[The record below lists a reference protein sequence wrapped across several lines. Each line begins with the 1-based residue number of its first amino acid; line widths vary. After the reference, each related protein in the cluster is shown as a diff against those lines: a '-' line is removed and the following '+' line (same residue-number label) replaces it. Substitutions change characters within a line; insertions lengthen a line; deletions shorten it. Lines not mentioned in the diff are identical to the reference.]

1 MDPIMIGIA
10 AVVILVIVA
19 GVFLMKK
26 GKNETTVDTQTQ
38 VKRPKTL
45 AEQQRELELQRQ
57 SHMPSPATPDLSQT
71 TLQTVQTPNIAESAQ
86 HELQAAEQL
95 IQTQDYDGA
104 ITTLRRALKNHPSH
118 SELNFTLLNSY
129 ALAKDY
135 QHFNTFYLE
144 VLALNDADL
153 TTQANNL
160 KMLVDEEQRISAR
173 STVMTDTAEAV
184 ESDGLD
190 FDLPG
195 FKQDSDKPAI
205 NSTLQ
210 VAMPSVTEAAQ
221 PANPVDGISNNADN
235 ELDFDFA
242 LDVPETKIAPVT
254 PVPPATKPTTETTAA
269 QPQSNELTFADFDFD
284 LPSNEPAT
292 AETVPAPALESPT
305 EIFAPID
312 EPVTTASAS
321 NVNNNN
327 NAISDSDFDFDFS
340 LPETQSTPT
349 ATATAPMLTSP
360 TAAPS
365 ADNNIADD
373 FDFDFALDVPETK
386 IAPVTPVPPATKP
399 TTETTA
405 AQPQSNEL
413 TFADF
418 DFDLPS
424 NEPATAETVPAPAL
438 ESPTEIFAPIDEPVT
453 TASASNVNNNNNAI
467 SDSDFDFDFSLPET
481 QSTPT
486 ATATAPMLTSP
497 TAAPS
502 ADNNIA
508 DDFDFDF
515 ELNAEPA
522 VTVTPTNDATTETDL
537 SFGAS
542 DIKASSNLTSDAAT
556 SVPFASDEATDI
568 ASFALDDELLRQA
581 EAASL
586 AKPATP
592 SVAEPVV
599 DLAEVSAP
607 EVKAPKPSDSLLI
620 SDDMFDLSF
629 DDSTTQAATPA
640 NTQTTTTPIASPE
653 TTSIADNAI
662 STTAPVVEDLSAIL
676 DVIKDIDTDTLNVDL
691 AEQYVNLGEYDS
703 AKRLL
708 DEIKDSNN
716 TALVERATALRQRIA

>member
-26 GKNETTVDTQTQ
+26 GKSQTTVDTQTQ

-57 SHMPSPATPDLSQT
+57 SQQPSPYAA
-71 TLQTVQTPNIAESAQ
+71 PNLPQST
-86 HELQAAEQL
+86 LQAA
-95 IQTQDYDGA
+95 QT
-104 ITTLRRALKNHPSH
+104 
-118 SELNFTLLNSY
+118 LNLN
-129 ALAKDY
+129 A
-135 QHFNTFYLE
+135 
-144 VLALNDADL
+144 
-153 TTQANNL
+153 QANNL
-160 KMLVDEEQRISAR
+160 KTLVDEEQSINAR
-173 STVMTDTAEAV
+173 STAMTHTAEAV
-184 ESDGLD
+184 EPDGLD

-205 NSTLQ
+205 NSTLHVVRPTVTQ
-210 VAMPSVTEAAQ
+210 VAR
-221 PANPVDGISNNADN
+221 PANPVDGISSKADN

-242 LDVPETKIAPVT
+242 LDVPETKIAPLPT
-254 PVPPATKPTTETTAA
+254 ATEPTTETTAA
-269 QPQSNELTFADFDFD
+269 QSQSNEFTFNDFDFD
-284 LPSNEPAT
+284 PPSKEPAT
-292 AETVPAPALESPT
+292 AATVAAPALESPT

-327 NAISDSDFDFDFS
+327 NAISDSGFDFDFS
-340 LPETQSTPT
+340 LPETQSTPA
-349 ATATAPMLTSP
+349 ATATAPMLT
-360 TAAPS
+360 T
-365 ADNNIADD
+365 
-373 FDFDFALDVPETK
+373 
-386 IAPVTPVPPATKP
+386 
-399 TTETTA
+399 
-405 AQPQSNEL
+405 
-413 TFADF
+413 
-418 DFDLPS
+418 
-424 NEPATAETVPAPAL
+424 
-438 ESPTEIFAPIDEPVT
+438 
-453 TASASNVNNNNNAI
+453 
-467 SDSDFDFDFSLPET
+467 
-481 QSTPT
+481 
-486 ATATAPMLTSP
+486 P

-515 ELNAEPA
+515 ELNAKPA
-522 VTVTPTNDATTETDL
+522 VTVTPTNDATTEADL
-537 SFGAS
+537 SFDAS
-542 DIKASSNLTSDAAT
+542 DIKASSNLTSDAVT
-556 SVPFASDEATDI
+556 SVPVASDEATDI

-599 DLAEVSAP
+599 DLAEVN
-607 EVKAPKPSDSLLI
+607 APKPSDSLLI

-653 TTSIADNAI
+653 TTSIADKA
-662 STTAPVVEDLSAIL
+662 SLTTAPVVEDLSEIL

>member
-144 VLALNDADL
+144 VLAVNDADL

-160 KMLVDEEQRISAR
+160 KTLVDEEQSITAR
-173 STVMTDTAEAV
+173 SAAMTHTAEAV
-184 ESDGLD
+184 GSDGLD

-210 VAMPSVTEAAQ
+210 VAMPSVTQVAQ
-221 PANPVDGISNNADN
+221 SATLANGVSSNADN
-235 ELDFDFA
+235 KLDFDFA
-242 LDVPETKIAPVT
+242 LDAPETKIAPVA
-254 PVPPATKPTTETTAA
+254 PVPPATEPTTETTAA
-269 QPQSNELTFADFDFD
+269 QSQSNELTFDDFDFD
-284 LPSNEPAT
+284 LPSKEPAT

-312 EPVTTASAS
+312 EPVATTLAS
-321 NVNNNN
+321 NVNHE
-327 NAISDSDFDFDFS
+327 AISDSDFDFDFS
-340 LPETQSTPT
+340 LPDTPSTT
-349 ATATAPMLTSP
+349 ATTAVEPMTTTS
-360 TAAPS
+360 AAPS
-365 ADNNIADD
+365 ADNIADE
-373 FDFDFALDVPETK
+373 F
-386 IAPVTPVPPATKP
+386 
-399 TTETTA
+399 
-405 AQPQSNEL
+405 
-413 TFADF
+413 DF
-418 DFDLPS
+418 DFDL
-424 NEPATAETVPAPAL
+424 
-438 ESPTEIFAPIDEPVT
+438 
-453 TASASNVNNNNNAI
+453 
-467 SDSDFDFDFSLPET
+467 
-481 QSTPT
+481 
-486 ATATAPMLTSP
+486 
-497 TAAPS
+497 
-502 ADNNIA
+502 
-508 DDFDFDF
+508 
-515 ELNAEPA
+515 NAEPA
-522 VTVTPTNDATTETDL
+522 VTPTNDATTEADL
-537 SFGAS
+537 SFDAS
-542 DIKASSNLTSDAAT
+542 DTKASNNLVSDAAT
-556 SVPFASDEATDI
+556 SVPVASDEATDI
-568 ASFALDDELLRQA
+568 ASFDLDDELLRQA
-581 EAASL
+581 EAATL
-586 AKPATP
+586 ATPATP

-607 EVKAPKPSDSLLI
+607 SQSDSLLI
-620 SDDMFDLSF
+620 SDDMFDFALDDDTTKAQDPTLNVLVTEPIPSDDLIDLSF
-629 DDSTTQAATPA
+629 DDADTQAT
-640 NTQTTTTPIASPE
+640 NQTTTTPTASLE
-653 TTSIADNAI
+653 TTSVADNA
-662 STTAPVVEDLSAIL
+662 SLTTAPVIEDLSAIL

>member
-10 AVVILVIVA
+10 AVMILVIVA

-26 GKNETTVDTQTQ
+26 GKSQTTVDTQTE

-57 SHMPSPATPDLSQT
+57 SQMPSPAAPNLPQT
-71 TLQTVQTPNIAESAQ
+71 TLQTAQTLNTAESAQ

-118 SELNFTLLNSY
+118 SGLNFTLLNSY

-135 QHFNTFYLE
+135 QHFNSFYSE

-160 KMLVDEEQRISAR
+160 KMLVDEEQSINAR
-173 STVMTDTAEAV
+173 STVMTHTPEAV
-184 ESDGLD
+184 ESDVLD

-195 FKQDSDKPAI
+195 FNKQESDKPAI
-205 NSTLQ
+205 NSTSQ
-210 VAMPSVTEAAQ
+210 VAMPSVTEMAQ
-221 PANPVDGISNNADN
+221 PATLANGASNNADN

-254 PVPPATKPTTETTAA
+254 PVPPETKPTTETTAA
-269 QPQSNELTFADFDFD
+269 QPQSDELTFDDFDFD

-292 AETVPAPALESPT
+292 AKTVAAPALESPT
-305 EIFAPID
+305 EIVTPVK
-312 EPVTTASAS
+312 EESVTTTLAS
-321 NVNNNN
+321 NVNNE
-327 NAISDSDFDFDFS
+327 AISDSDFDFDFS

-349 ATATAPMLTSP
+349 ATAVEPMIMTQ

-365 ADNNIADD
+365 ADNIADD
-373 FDFDFALDVPETK
+373 FDFDFD
-386 IAPVTPVPPATKP
+386 
-399 TTETTA
+399 
-405 AQPQSNEL
+405 
-413 TFADF
+413 
-418 DFDLPS
+418 
-424 NEPATAETVPAPAL
+424 
-438 ESPTEIFAPIDEPVT
+438 
-453 TASASNVNNNNNAI
+453 
-467 SDSDFDFDFSLPET
+467 
-481 QSTPT
+481 
-486 ATATAPMLTSP
+486 
-497 TAAPS
+497 
-502 ADNNIA
+502 
-508 DDFDFDF
+508 
-515 ELNAEPA
+515 LNAEPA
-522 VTVTPTNDATTETDL
+522 VTPTNDATTETAL

-542 DIKASSNLTSDAAT
+542 DTKASSNLTSDAAT
-556 SVPFASDEATDI
+556 SVPIASDEATDI
-568 ASFALDDELLRQA
+568 ASFDLDDELLRQA
-581 EAASL
+581 EAATL
-586 AKPATP
+586 ATPATP

-607 EVKAPKPSDSLLI
+607 IEVKALSQSDSLLI
-620 SDDMFDLSF
+620 SDDMFDFVLDDDTTKAQDATSNVLVTEPTPSDDLIDLSF
-629 DDSTTQAATPA
+629 DDEATQAT
-640 NTQTTTTPIASPE
+640 NQTTTTPTASLE
-653 TTSIADNAI
+653 TTSIANEGSI
-662 STTAPVVEDLSAIL
+662 ITAPVVEDLSAIL

>member
-10 AVVILVIVA
+10 AVVILVVIA

-26 GKNETTVDTQTQ
+26 GKNQTTVDTQTQ

-57 SHMPSPATPDLSQT
+57 SQQPSPYAA
-71 TLQTVQTPNIAESAQ
+71 PNLPQST
-86 HELQAAEQL
+86 LQAA
-95 IQTQDYDGA
+95 QT
-104 ITTLRRALKNHPSH
+104 
-118 SELNFTLLNSY
+118 LNLN
-129 ALAKDY
+129 A
-135 QHFNTFYLE
+135 
-144 VLALNDADL
+144 
-153 TTQANNL
+153 QANNL
-160 KMLVDEEQRISAR
+160 KTLVDEEQSINAR
-173 STVMTDTAEAV
+173 STAMTHTAEAV
-184 ESDGLD
+184 EPDGLD

-205 NSTLQ
+205 NSTLHVVRPTVTQ
-210 VAMPSVTEAAQ
+210 VAQ
-221 PANPVDGISNNADN
+221 PANPVDGISSKADN

-242 LDVPETKIAPVT
+242 LDVPETKIAPLPT
-254 PVPPATKPTTETTAA
+254 ATEPTTETTAA
-269 QPQSNELTFADFDFD
+269 QSQSNEFTFDDFDFD
-284 LPSNEPAT
+284 PPSKEPAT
-292 AETVPAPALESPT
+292 AATVAAPALESPT

-327 NAISDSDFDFDFS
+327 NAISDSGFDFDFS
-340 LPETQSTPT
+340 LPETQSTPA
-349 ATATAPMLTSP
+349 ATATAPMLT
-360 TAAPS
+360 T
-365 ADNNIADD
+365 
-373 FDFDFALDVPETK
+373 
-386 IAPVTPVPPATKP
+386 
-399 TTETTA
+399 
-405 AQPQSNEL
+405 
-413 TFADF
+413 
-418 DFDLPS
+418 
-424 NEPATAETVPAPAL
+424 
-438 ESPTEIFAPIDEPVT
+438 
-453 TASASNVNNNNNAI
+453 
-467 SDSDFDFDFSLPET
+467 
-481 QSTPT
+481 
-486 ATATAPMLTSP
+486 P

-522 VTVTPTNDATTETDL
+522 VTVTPTNDATTEAAL
-537 SFGAS
+537 SFDTS
-542 DIKASSNLTSDAAT
+542 DTKASSNLTSDAVT
-556 SVPFASDEATDI
+556 SVPVASDEATDI

-599 DLAEVSAP
+599 DLAEVN
-607 EVKAPKPSDSLLI
+607 APKPSDSLLI

-653 TTSIADNAI
+653 TTSIADKA
-662 STTAPVVEDLSAIL
+662 SLTTAPVVEDLSEIL

>member
-26 GKNETTVDTQTQ
+26 GKNQTTVDTQTQ

-57 SHMPSPATPDLSQT
+57 SQMPSPAVPDLTQT
-71 TLQTVQTPNIAESAQ
+71 TLQTVQTLNTAESAQ

-118 SELNFTLLNSY
+118 SGLNFTLLNSY

-135 QHFNTFYLE
+135 QHFNTFYSE

-160 KMLVDEEQRISAR
+160 KMLVDEEQSINAR
-173 STVMTDTAEAV
+173 STVMTHTPEAV
-184 ESDGLD
+184 ESDVLD

-195 FKQDSDKPAI
+195 FNKQESDKPAI
-205 NSTLQ
+205 NSTSQ
-210 VAMPSVTEAAQ
+210 VAMPSVTEMAQ
-221 PANPVDGISNNADN
+221 PATLANGASNNADN

-254 PVPPATKPTTETTAA
+254 PVPPETDPTTETTAA
-269 QPQSNELTFADFDFD
+269 QSQSNELTFDDFDFD
-284 LPSNEPAT
+284 LPSKQPAT
-292 AETVPAPALESPT
+292 AETVAAPALESPT
-305 EIFAPID
+305 EIVAPVTE
-312 EPVTTASAS
+312 EPVTTTSAS

-327 NAISDSDFDFDFS
+327 NAISDSDFDFDFDFS
-340 LPETQSTPT
+340 LPDNPSTNA
-349 ATATAPMLTSP
+349 ATAAAPMLT
-360 TAAPS
+360 T
-365 ADNNIADD
+365 
-373 FDFDFALDVPETK
+373 
-386 IAPVTPVPPATKP
+386 
-399 TTETTA
+399 
-405 AQPQSNEL
+405 
-413 TFADF
+413 
-418 DFDLPS
+418 
-424 NEPATAETVPAPAL
+424 
-438 ESPTEIFAPIDEPVT
+438 
-453 TASASNVNNNNNAI
+453 
-467 SDSDFDFDFSLPET
+467 
-481 QSTPT
+481 
-486 ATATAPMLTSP
+486 P

-522 VTVTPTNDATTETDL
+522 VTVTPTNDATTEAAL
-537 SFGAS
+537 SFDTS
-542 DIKASSNLTSDAAT
+542 DIKSSSNLTSDAVT
-556 SVPFASDEATDI
+556 SVPVASDEATDI

-607 EVKAPKPSDSLLI
+607 IEVKAPSQSDSLLI

-653 TTSIADNAI
+653 TTSIADKA
-662 STTAPVVEDLSAIL
+662 SLTTAPVVEDLSEIL

-716 TALVERATALRQRIA
+716 TALVERAAALRQRIA

>member
-26 GKNETTVDTQTQ
+26 GKNQTTVDTQPQ

-57 SHMPSPATPDLSQT
+57 SQTPSPAAPNLPQT
-71 TLQTVQTPNIAESAQ
+71 TLQTAQTLNTAESAQ

-118 SELNFTLLNSY
+118 SGLNFTLLNSY

-160 KMLVDEEQRISAR
+160 KMLVDEEQSITAR
-173 STVMTDTAEAV
+173 SAAMTHTAEAV
-184 ESDGLD
+184 DSDGLD

-195 FKQDSDKPAI
+195 FNNQDNNQDSDKPAI
-205 NSTLQ
+205 NSTSQ

-221 PANPVDGISNNADN
+221 PATLANGANSNADN

-254 PVPPATKPTTETTAA
+254 PVPPETELTTETTAA
-269 QPQSNELTFADFDFD
+269 QSQSNELTFDDFDFD
-284 LPSNEPAT
+284 LPSKEPAT
-292 AETVPAPALESPT
+292 TETVAAPVLESPT

-312 EPVTTASAS
+312 EPVTTTLAS
-321 NVNNNN
+321 NVNNE
-327 NAISDSDFDFDFS
+327 AISDSDFDFDFS
-340 LPETQSTPT
+340 LPKTQQLTTAATAVEPMITTPT
-349 ATATAPMLTSP
+349 AAV
-360 TAAPS
+360 S

-373 FDFDFALDVPETK
+373 FDFDFD
-386 IAPVTPVPPATKP
+386 
-399 TTETTA
+399 
-405 AQPQSNEL
+405 
-413 TFADF
+413 
-418 DFDLPS
+418 
-424 NEPATAETVPAPAL
+424 
-438 ESPTEIFAPIDEPVT
+438 
-453 TASASNVNNNNNAI
+453 
-467 SDSDFDFDFSLPET
+467 
-481 QSTPT
+481 
-486 ATATAPMLTSP
+486 
-497 TAAPS
+497 
-502 ADNNIA
+502 
-508 DDFDFDF
+508 
-515 ELNAEPA
+515 LNAEPA
-522 VTVTPTNDATTETDL
+522 VTPTNDANTEADL
-537 SFGAS
+537 SFDTS
-542 DIKASSNLTSDAAT
+542 DTKASSNLTFDAAT
-556 SVPFASDEATDI
+556 SVPVASDKATDI
-568 ASFALDDELLRQA
+568 ASFDLDDELLLQA
-581 EAASL
+581 EAATL
-586 AKPATP
+586 ATATTP

-607 EVKAPKPSDSLLI
+607 IEVKAPSQSDSLLI
-620 SDDMFDLSF
+620 SDDMFDFALDDDTTKGQDATSNVLVTEPTPSDDLIDLSF
-629 DDSTTQAATPA
+629 DDAATQAT
-640 NTQTTTTPIASPE
+640 NQTTTTPTASIE
-653 TTSIADNAI
+653 TPSIADEA
-662 STTAPVVEDLSAIL
+662 SLTTAPVVEDLSAIL

-716 TALVERATALRQRIA
+716 PALVERAAELRQRIA

>member
-26 GKNETTVDTQTQ
+26 GKSQTTVDTQTQ

-57 SHMPSPATPDLSQT
+57 SQMPSPATHDLPQT
-71 TLQTVQTPNIAESAQ
+71 TLQTIQTLNTAESAQ

-95 IQTQDYDGA
+95 IQTQDYEGA

-118 SELNFTLLNSY
+118 SGLNFTLLNSY

-160 KMLVDEEQRISAR
+160 KMLVDEEQSITAR
-173 STVMTDTAEAV
+173 SAAITNTAEAV

-210 VAMPSVTEAAQ
+210 VAMPSVTEVTQ
-221 PANPVDGISNNADN
+221 PATPVDGVSSNADN

-242 LDVPETKIAPVT
+242 LDAPETKIAPVT
-254 PVPPATKPTTETTAA
+254 PVPPATEPTTETTAA
-269 QPQSNELTFADFDFD
+269 QSQSNELTFDDFDFD
-284 LPSNEPAT
+284 LPSKEPAT
-292 AETVPAPALESPT
+292 AETVAAPVLESPT

-312 EPVTTASAS
+312 EPVTTTLAS
-321 NVNNNN
+321 NVNNE
-327 NAISDSDFDFDFS
+327 AISDSDFDFDFS
-340 LPETQSTPT
+340 LPETQATPT
-349 ATATAPMLTSP
+349 DTTVAPMMTTP

-373 FDFDFALDVPETK
+373 FDFDFD
-386 IAPVTPVPPATKP
+386 
-399 TTETTA
+399 
-405 AQPQSNEL
+405 
-413 TFADF
+413 
-418 DFDLPS
+418 
-424 NEPATAETVPAPAL
+424 
-438 ESPTEIFAPIDEPVT
+438 
-453 TASASNVNNNNNAI
+453 
-467 SDSDFDFDFSLPET
+467 
-481 QSTPT
+481 
-486 ATATAPMLTSP
+486 
-497 TAAPS
+497 
-502 ADNNIA
+502 
-508 DDFDFDF
+508 
-515 ELNAEPA
+515 LNAEPA
-522 VTVTPTNDATTETDL
+522 VTPTNDATTETAL

-542 DIKASSNLTSDAAT
+542 DTKASSNLTSDAAT

-568 ASFALDDELLRQA
+568 ASFALDDELILQA
-581 EAASL
+581 EAATL
-586 AKPATP
+586 ATVATP
-592 SVAEPVV
+592 SVTEPVV

-607 EVKAPKPSDSLLI
+607 IEVKAPSQSDSLLI
-620 SDDMFDLSF
+620 SDDMFDFALDDDTTKAQDATSNVLVTEPTPSDDLIDLSF
-629 DDSTTQAATPA
+629 DDTATQAT
-640 NTQTTTTPIASPE
+640 NQTTTTRTASLE
-653 TTSIADNAI
+653 TTSIADNV
-662 STTAPVVEDLSAIL
+662 SLTTAPVVEDLSAIL

>member
-26 GKNETTVDTQTQ
+26 GKNQTTVDTQTE

-57 SHMPSPATPDLSQT
+57 SQIPSPAAPDLPQT
-71 TLQTVQTPNIAESAQ
+71 TLQTVQTLNTAESAQ

-95 IQTQDYDGA
+95 IQTQDYEGA

-118 SELNFTLLNSY
+118 SGLNFTLLNSY

-135 QHFNTFYLE
+135 QHFNTFYSE

-160 KMLVDEEQRISAR
+160 KMLVDEEQSITAR
-173 STVMTDTAEAV
+173 SAAMTHTAEVV

-205 NSTLQ
+205 NSTLH
-210 VAMPSVTEAAQ
+210 VVRPSVTQAAR
-221 PANPVDGISNNADN
+221 PATLANGVSSNADN

-242 LDVPETKIAPVT
+242 LDAPETKIAPVA
-254 PVPPATKPTTETTAA
+254 PATNTTETTAA
-269 QPQSNELTFADFDFD
+269 QSQSNEFTFDDFDCD
-284 LPSNEPAT
+284 LPSKQPAT
-292 AETVPAPALESPT
+292 AETVPAPVLESTT

-312 EPVTTASAS
+312 EPVTTTLAS

-327 NAISDSDFDFDFS
+327 NAISDSGFDFDFS
-340 LPETQSTPT
+340 LPETQSTPA
-349 ATATAPMLTSP
+349 ATATAPMLT
-360 TAAPS
+360 T
-365 ADNNIADD
+365 
-373 FDFDFALDVPETK
+373 
-386 IAPVTPVPPATKP
+386 
-399 TTETTA
+399 
-405 AQPQSNEL
+405 
-413 TFADF
+413 
-418 DFDLPS
+418 
-424 NEPATAETVPAPAL
+424 
-438 ESPTEIFAPIDEPVT
+438 
-453 TASASNVNNNNNAI
+453 
-467 SDSDFDFDFSLPET
+467 
-481 QSTPT
+481 
-486 ATATAPMLTSP
+486 P

-522 VTVTPTNDATTETDL
+522 VTVTPTNDATTEAAL
-537 SFGAS
+537 SFDTS
-542 DIKASSNLTSDAAT
+542 DIKSSSNLTSDAVT
-556 SVPFASDEATDI
+556 SVPVASDEATDI

-599 DLAEVSAP
+599 DLAEVN
-607 EVKAPKPSDSLLI
+607 APKPSDSLLI

-653 TTSIADNAI
+653 TTSIADKA
-662 STTAPVVEDLSAIL
+662 SLTTAPVVEDLSEIL

-716 TALVERATALRQRIA
+716 TALVERAAALRQRIA

>member
-26 GKNETTVDTQTQ
+26 GKSQTTVDTQTQ

-57 SHMPSPATPDLSQT
+57 SQQPSPYAA
-71 TLQTVQTPNIAESAQ
+71 PNLPQST
-86 HELQAAEQL
+86 LQAA
-95 IQTQDYDGA
+95 QT
-104 ITTLRRALKNHPSH
+104 
-118 SELNFTLLNSY
+118 LNLN
-129 ALAKDY
+129 A
-135 QHFNTFYLE
+135 
-144 VLALNDADL
+144 
-153 TTQANNL
+153 QANNL
-160 KMLVDEEQRISAR
+160 KTLVDEEQSINAR
-173 STVMTDTAEAV
+173 STAMTHTAEAV
-184 ESDGLD
+184 EPDGLD

-205 NSTLQ
+205 NSTLHVVRPTVTQ
-210 VAMPSVTEAAQ
+210 VAQ
-221 PANPVDGISNNADN
+221 PANPVDGISSKADN

-242 LDVPETKIAPVT
+242 LDVPETKIAPLPT
-254 PVPPATKPTTETTAA
+254 APEPTTETTAA
-269 QPQSNELTFADFDFD
+269 QSQSNEFTFDDFDFD
-284 LPSNEPAT
+284 LPSKQPAT
-292 AETVPAPALESPT
+292 AETVPAPVLESTT

-327 NAISDSDFDFDFS
+327 NAISDSGFDFDFS
-340 LPETQSTPT
+340 LPETQSTPA
-349 ATATAPMLTSP
+349 ATATAPMLT
-360 TAAPS
+360 T
-365 ADNNIADD
+365 
-373 FDFDFALDVPETK
+373 
-386 IAPVTPVPPATKP
+386 
-399 TTETTA
+399 
-405 AQPQSNEL
+405 
-413 TFADF
+413 
-418 DFDLPS
+418 
-424 NEPATAETVPAPAL
+424 
-438 ESPTEIFAPIDEPVT
+438 
-453 TASASNVNNNNNAI
+453 
-467 SDSDFDFDFSLPET
+467 
-481 QSTPT
+481 
-486 ATATAPMLTSP
+486 P

-522 VTVTPTNDATTETDL
+522 VTVTPTNDATTEADL
-537 SFGAS
+537 SFDAS
-542 DIKASSNLTSDAAT
+542 DIKASSNLTSDAVT
-556 SVPFASDEATDI
+556 SVPVASDEATDI

-599 DLAEVSAP
+599 DLAEVNAP
-607 EVKAPKPSDSLLI
+607 REVKAPSQSDSLLI

-640 NTQTTTTPIASPE
+640 NTQTTTTPTASPE
-653 TTSIADNAI
+653 TTSIADKA
-662 STTAPVVEDLSAIL
+662 SLKTAPVVEDLSAIL

>member
-10 AVVILVIVA
+10 AVVILVVIA

-26 GKNETTVDTQTQ
+26 GKSQTTVDTQTQ

-57 SHMPSPATPDLSQT
+57 SQQPSPYAA
-71 TLQTVQTPNIAESAQ
+71 PNLPQST
-86 HELQAAEQL
+86 LQAA
-95 IQTQDYDGA
+95 QT
-104 ITTLRRALKNHPSH
+104 
-118 SELNFTLLNSY
+118 LNLN
-129 ALAKDY
+129 A
-135 QHFNTFYLE
+135 
-144 VLALNDADL
+144 
-153 TTQANNL
+153 QANNL
-160 KMLVDEEQRISAR
+160 KTLVDEEQSINAR
-173 STVMTDTAEAV
+173 STAMTHTAEAV
-184 ESDGLD
+184 EPDGLD

-205 NSTLQ
+205 NSTLHVVRPTVTQ
-210 VAMPSVTEAAQ
+210 VAQ
-221 PANPVDGISNNADN
+221 PANPVDGISSKADT

-242 LDVPETKIAPVT
+242 LDVPETKIAPLPT
-254 PVPPATKPTTETTAA
+254 ATEPTTETTAA
-269 QPQSNELTFADFDFD
+269 QSQSNELTFDDFDFD
-284 LPSNEPAT
+284 LSSKEPAT
-292 AETVPAPALESPT
+292 AETVAAPALESPT
-305 EIFAPID
+305 KIFAPID

-327 NAISDSDFDFDFS
+327 NAISDSGFDFDFS
-340 LPETQSTPT
+340 LPETQSTPA
-349 ATATAPMLTSP
+349 ATATAPMLT
-360 TAAPS
+360 T
-365 ADNNIADD
+365 
-373 FDFDFALDVPETK
+373 
-386 IAPVTPVPPATKP
+386 
-399 TTETTA
+399 
-405 AQPQSNEL
+405 
-413 TFADF
+413 
-418 DFDLPS
+418 
-424 NEPATAETVPAPAL
+424 
-438 ESPTEIFAPIDEPVT
+438 
-453 TASASNVNNNNNAI
+453 
-467 SDSDFDFDFSLPET
+467 
-481 QSTPT
+481 
-486 ATATAPMLTSP
+486 P

-522 VTVTPTNDATTETDL
+522 VTVTPTNDATTEAAL
-537 SFGAS
+537 SFDTS
-542 DIKASSNLTSDAAT
+542 DIKSSSNLTSDAVT
-556 SVPFASDEATDI
+556 SVPVASDEATDI

-599 DLAEVSAP
+599 DLAEVN
-607 EVKAPKPSDSLLI
+607 APKPSDSLLI

-653 TTSIADNAI
+653 TTSIADKA
-662 STTAPVVEDLSAIL
+662 SLTTAPVVEDLSEIL

>member
-210 VAMPSVTEAAQ
+210 VAMPSVTQVAQ
-221 PANPVDGISNNADN
+221 SATLANGVSSNADN
-235 ELDFDFA
+235 KLDFDFA
-242 LDVPETKIAPVT
+242 LDAPETKIAPVA
-254 PVPPATKPTTETTAA
+254 PVPPATEPTTETTAA
-269 QPQSNELTFADFDFD
+269 QSQSNELTFDDFDFD
-284 LPSNEPAT
+284 LPSKEPAT

-312 EPVTTASAS
+312 EPVATTLAS
-321 NVNNNN
+321 NVNHE
-327 NAISDSDFDFDFS
+327 AISDSDFDFDFS
-340 LPETQSTPT
+340 LPDTPSTT
-349 ATATAPMLTSP
+349 ATTAVEPMTTTS
-360 TAAPS
+360 AAPS
-365 ADNNIADD
+365 ADNIADE
-373 FDFDFALDVPETK
+373 F
-386 IAPVTPVPPATKP
+386 
-399 TTETTA
+399 
-405 AQPQSNEL
+405 
-413 TFADF
+413 DF
-418 DFDLPS
+418 DFDL
-424 NEPATAETVPAPAL
+424 
-438 ESPTEIFAPIDEPVT
+438 
-453 TASASNVNNNNNAI
+453 
-467 SDSDFDFDFSLPET
+467 
-481 QSTPT
+481 
-486 ATATAPMLTSP
+486 
-497 TAAPS
+497 
-502 ADNNIA
+502 
-508 DDFDFDF
+508 
-515 ELNAEPA
+515 NAEPA
-522 VTVTPTNDATTETDL
+522 VTPTNDATTEADL
-537 SFGAS
+537 IFDAS
-542 DIKASSNLTSDAAT
+542 DIKASSNLPSDAAT
-556 SVPFASDEATDI
+556 SVPVASDEATDI
-568 ASFALDDELLRQA
+568 ASFDLDDELLRQA
-581 EAASL
+581 EAATL
-586 AKPATP
+586 ATPATP

-607 EVKAPKPSDSLLI
+607 SQSDSLLI
-620 SDDMFDLSF
+620 SDDMFDFALDDDTTKAQDPTLNVLVTEPIPSDDLIDLSF
-629 DDSTTQAATPA
+629 DDADTQAT
-640 NTQTTTTPIASPE
+640 NQTTTTPTASLE
-653 TTSIADNAI
+653 TTSVADNA
-662 STTAPVVEDLSAIL
+662 SLTTAPVIEDLSAIL

>member
-71 TLQTVQTPNIAESAQ
+71 TLQTAQTLNLNAQ
-86 HELQAAEQL
+86 AH
-95 IQTQDYDGA
+95 
-104 ITTLRRALKNHPSH
+104 
-118 SELNFTLLNSY
+118 
-129 ALAKDY
+129 
-135 QHFNTFYLE
+135 
-144 VLALNDADL
+144 
-153 TTQANNL
+153 NL
-160 KMLVDEEQRISAR
+160 KTLVDEDQSINAR
-173 STVMTDTAEAV
+173 SAAMTHTAEAV

-235 ELDFDFA
+235 EL
-242 LDVPETKIAPVT
+242 
-254 PVPPATKPTTETTAA
+254 
-269 QPQSNELTFADFDFD
+269 
-284 LPSNEPAT
+284 
-292 AETVPAPALESPT
+292 
-305 EIFAPID
+305 
-312 EPVTTASAS
+312 
-321 NVNNNN
+321 
-327 NAISDSDFDFDFS
+327 
-340 LPETQSTPT
+340 
-349 ATATAPMLTSP
+349 
-360 TAAPS
+360 
-365 ADNNIADD
+365 
-373 FDFDFALDVPETK
+373 DFDFALDVPETK

>member
-26 GKNETTVDTQTQ
+26 GKNQTTVDTQTQ

-210 VAMPSVTEAAQ
+210 VAMPSVTQVAQ
-221 PANPVDGISNNADN
+221 SATLANGVSSNADN
-235 ELDFDFA
+235 KLDFDFA
-242 LDVPETKIAPVT
+242 LDAPETKIAPVA
-254 PVPPATKPTTETTAA
+254 PVPPATEPTTETTAA
-269 QPQSNELTFADFDFD
+269 QSQSNELTFDDFDFD
-284 LPSNEPAT
+284 LPSKEPAT

-312 EPVTTASAS
+312 EPVATTLAS
-321 NVNNNN
+321 NVNHE
-327 NAISDSDFDFDFS
+327 AISDSDFDFDFS

-349 ATATAPMLTSP
+349 ATAVEPMITTP

-365 ADNNIADD
+365 ADNIADE
-373 FDFDFALDVPETK
+373 F
-386 IAPVTPVPPATKP
+386 
-399 TTETTA
+399 
-405 AQPQSNEL
+405 
-413 TFADF
+413 DF
-418 DFDLPS
+418 DFDL
-424 NEPATAETVPAPAL
+424 
-438 ESPTEIFAPIDEPVT
+438 
-453 TASASNVNNNNNAI
+453 
-467 SDSDFDFDFSLPET
+467 
-481 QSTPT
+481 
-486 ATATAPMLTSP
+486 
-497 TAAPS
+497 
-502 ADNNIA
+502 
-508 DDFDFDF
+508 
-515 ELNAEPA
+515 NAEPA
-522 VTVTPTNDATTETDL
+522 VTPTNDATTEADL
-537 SFGAS
+537 SFDAS
-542 DIKASSNLTSDAAT
+542 DTKASSNLTSDAAT
-556 SVPFASDEATDI
+556 SVPVASDEATDS
-568 ASFALDDELLRQA
+568 ASFDLDDELLRQA
-581 EAASL
+581 EAATL
-586 AKPATP
+586 ATAATP

-607 EVKAPKPSDSLLI
+607 IEVSAPSQSDSLLI
-620 SDDMFDLSF
+620 SDDMFDFVLDDDTTKAQDATSNVLVTEPTPSDDLIDLSF
-629 DDSTTQAATPA
+629 DDTANQTAPTPTA
-640 NTQTTTTPIASPE
+640 SLETP
-653 TTSIADNAI
+653 SIADEG
-662 STTAPVVEDLSAIL
+662 SLTTAPVIEDLSAIL

-716 TALVERATALRQRIA
+716 TALVERAAALRQRIA

>member
-10 AVVILVIVA
+10 AVVILVVIA

-26 GKNETTVDTQTQ
+26 GKNQTTVDTQTQ

-57 SHMPSPATPDLSQT
+57 SQQPSPYAA
-71 TLQTVQTPNIAESAQ
+71 PNLPQST
-86 HELQAAEQL
+86 LQAA
-95 IQTQDYDGA
+95 QT
-104 ITTLRRALKNHPSH
+104 
-118 SELNFTLLNSY
+118 LNLN
-129 ALAKDY
+129 A
-135 QHFNTFYLE
+135 
-144 VLALNDADL
+144 
-153 TTQANNL
+153 QANNL
-160 KMLVDEEQRISAR
+160 KTLVDEEQSINAR
-173 STVMTDTAEAV
+173 STAMTHTAEAV
-184 ESDGLD
+184 EPDGLD

-205 NSTLQ
+205 NSTLHVVRPTVTQ
-210 VAMPSVTEAAQ
+210 VAQ
-221 PANPVDGISNNADN
+221 PANPVDGISSKADN

-242 LDVPETKIAPVT
+242 LDVPETKIAPL
-254 PVPPATKPTTETTAA
+254 PTETTAA
-269 QPQSNELTFADFDFD
+269 PSQSNEFTFDDFDFD
-284 LPSNEPAT
+284 PPSKEPAT
-292 AETVPAPALESPT
+292 AATVAAPALESPT

-327 NAISDSDFDFDFS
+327 NAISDSGFDFDFS
-340 LPETQSTPT
+340 LPETQSTPA
-349 ATATAPMLTSP
+349 ATATAPMLT
-360 TAAPS
+360 T
-365 ADNNIADD
+365 
-373 FDFDFALDVPETK
+373 
-386 IAPVTPVPPATKP
+386 
-399 TTETTA
+399 
-405 AQPQSNEL
+405 
-413 TFADF
+413 
-418 DFDLPS
+418 
-424 NEPATAETVPAPAL
+424 
-438 ESPTEIFAPIDEPVT
+438 
-453 TASASNVNNNNNAI
+453 
-467 SDSDFDFDFSLPET
+467 
-481 QSTPT
+481 
-486 ATATAPMLTSP
+486 P

-522 VTVTPTNDATTETDL
+522 VTVTPTNDATTEAAL
-537 SFGAS
+537 SFDTS
-542 DIKASSNLTSDAAT
+542 DIKSSSNLTSDAVT
-556 SVPFASDEATDI
+556 SVPVASDEATDI

-599 DLAEVSAP
+599 DLAEVN
-607 EVKAPKPSDSLLI
+607 APKPSDSLLI

-653 TTSIADNAI
+653 TTSIADKA
-662 STTAPVVEDLSAIL
+662 SLKTAPVVEDLSAIL

-716 TALVERATALRQRIA
+716 TILVERATALRQRIA

>member
-1 MDPIMIGIA
+1 MIGIA

-210 VAMPSVTEAAQ
+210 VAMPSVTQVAQ
-221 PANPVDGISNNADN
+221 SATLANGVSSNADN
-235 ELDFDFA
+235 KLDFDFA
-242 LDVPETKIAPVT
+242 LDAPETKIAPVA
-254 PVPPATKPTTETTAA
+254 PVPPATEPTTETTAA
-269 QPQSNELTFADFDFD
+269 QSQSNELTFDDFDFD
-284 LPSNEPAT
+284 LPSKEPAT

-312 EPVTTASAS
+312 EPVATTLAS
-321 NVNNNN
+321 NVNHE
-327 NAISDSDFDFDFS
+327 AISDSDFDFDFS
-340 LPETQSTPT
+340 LPDTPSTT
-349 ATATAPMLTSP
+349 ATTAVEPMTTTS
-360 TAAPS
+360 AAPS
-365 ADNNIADD
+365 ADNIADEFD
-373 FDFDFALDVPETK
+373 FDFD
-386 IAPVTPVPPATKP
+386 
-399 TTETTA
+399 
-405 AQPQSNEL
+405 
-413 TFADF
+413 
-418 DFDLPS
+418 
-424 NEPATAETVPAPAL
+424 
-438 ESPTEIFAPIDEPVT
+438 
-453 TASASNVNNNNNAI
+453 
-467 SDSDFDFDFSLPET
+467 
-481 QSTPT
+481 
-486 ATATAPMLTSP
+486 
-497 TAAPS
+497 
-502 ADNNIA
+502 
-508 DDFDFDF
+508 
-515 ELNAEPA
+515 LNAEPA
-522 VTVTPTNDATTETDL
+522 VTPTDR
-537 SFGAS
+537 
-542 DIKASSNLTSDAAT
+542 K
-556 SVPFASDEATDI
+556 SV
-568 ASFALDDELLRQA
+568 
-581 EAASL
+581 
-586 AKPATP
+586 
-592 SVAEPVV
+592 V
-599 DLAEVSAP
+599 
-607 EVKAPKPSDSLLI
+607 
-620 SDDMFDLSF
+620 
-629 DDSTTQAATPA
+629 
-640 NTQTTTTPIASPE
+640 
-653 TTSIADNAI
+653 
-662 STTAPVVEDLSAIL
+662 
-676 DVIKDIDTDTLNVDL
+676 
-691 AEQYVNLGEYDS
+691 
-703 AKRLL
+703 
-708 DEIKDSNN
+708 
-716 TALVERATALRQRIA
+716 

>member
-1 MDPIMIGIA
+1 MIGIA
-10 AVVILVIVA
+10 AVVILVVIA

-26 GKNETTVDTQTQ
+26 GKSQTTVDTQTQ

-57 SHMPSPATPDLSQT
+57 SQQPSPYAA
-71 TLQTVQTPNIAESAQ
+71 PNLPQST
-86 HELQAAEQL
+86 LQAA
-95 IQTQDYDGA
+95 QT
-104 ITTLRRALKNHPSH
+104 
-118 SELNFTLLNSY
+118 LNLN
-129 ALAKDY
+129 A
-135 QHFNTFYLE
+135 
-144 VLALNDADL
+144 
-153 TTQANNL
+153 QANNL
-160 KMLVDEEQRISAR
+160 KTLVDEEQSINAR
-173 STVMTDTAEAV
+173 STAMTHTAEAV
-184 ESDGLD
+184 EPDGLD

-205 NSTLQ
+205 NSTLHVVRPTVTQ
-210 VAMPSVTEAAQ
+210 VAQ
-221 PANPVDGISNNADN
+221 PANPVDGISSKADN

-242 LDVPETKIAPVT
+242 LDVPETKIAPLPT
-254 PVPPATKPTTETTAA
+254 ATEPTTETTAA
-269 QPQSNELTFADFDFD
+269 QSQSNEFTFDDFDFD
-284 LPSNEPAT
+284 PPSKEPAT
-292 AETVPAPALESPT
+292 AATVAAPALESPT

-327 NAISDSDFDFDFS
+327 NAISDSGFDFDFS
-340 LPETQSTPT
+340 LPETQSTPA
-349 ATATAPMLTSP
+349 ATATAPMLT
-360 TAAPS
+360 T
-365 ADNNIADD
+365 
-373 FDFDFALDVPETK
+373 
-386 IAPVTPVPPATKP
+386 
-399 TTETTA
+399 
-405 AQPQSNEL
+405 
-413 TFADF
+413 
-418 DFDLPS
+418 
-424 NEPATAETVPAPAL
+424 
-438 ESPTEIFAPIDEPVT
+438 
-453 TASASNVNNNNNAI
+453 
-467 SDSDFDFDFSLPET
+467 
-481 QSTPT
+481 
-486 ATATAPMLTSP
+486 P

-522 VTVTPTNDATTETDL
+522 VTVTPTNDATTEADL
-537 SFGAS
+537 SFDTS
-542 DIKASSNLTSDAAT
+542 DIKSSSNLTSDAVT
-556 SVPFASDEATDI
+556 SVPVASDEATDI

-599 DLAEVSAP
+599 DLAEVN
-607 EVKAPKPSDSLLI
+607 APKPSDSLLI

-640 NTQTTTTPIASPE
+640 NTQTTTTPTASPE
-653 TTSIADNAI
+653 TTSIADKA
-662 STTAPVVEDLSAIL
+662 SLTTAPVVEDLSEIL

-716 TALVERATALRQRIA
+716 TALVERAAALRQRIA

>member
-26 GKNETTVDTQTQ
+26 GKSQTTVDTQTQ

-57 SHMPSPATPDLSQT
+57 SQMPSPAAPDLPQT
-71 TLQTVQTPNIAESAQ
+71 TLQTAQTLNLNAQ
-86 HELQAAEQL
+86 AH
-95 IQTQDYDGA
+95 
-104 ITTLRRALKNHPSH
+104 
-118 SELNFTLLNSY
+118 
-129 ALAKDY
+129 
-135 QHFNTFYLE
+135 
-144 VLALNDADL
+144 
-153 TTQANNL
+153 NL
-160 KMLVDEEQRISAR
+160 KTLVDEDQSINAR
-173 STVMTDTAEAV
+173 STAMTHTAEAV
-184 ESDGLD
+184 EPDGLD

-205 NSTLQ
+205 NSTLHVVRPTVTQ
-210 VAMPSVTEAAQ
+210 VAQ
-221 PANPVDGISNNADN
+221 PANPVDGISSKADN

-242 LDVPETKIAPVT
+242 LDVPETKIAPLPT
-254 PVPPATKPTTETTAA
+254 ATEPTTETTAA
-269 QPQSNELTFADFDFD
+269 QSQSNEFTFDDFDFD
-284 LPSNEPAT
+284 PPSKEPAT
-292 AETVPAPALESPT
+292 AATVAAPALESPT

-327 NAISDSDFDFDFS
+327 NAISDSGFDFDFS
-340 LPETQSTPT
+340 LPETQSTPA
-349 ATATAPMLTSP
+349 ATATAPMLT
-360 TAAPS
+360 T
-365 ADNNIADD
+365 
-373 FDFDFALDVPETK
+373 
-386 IAPVTPVPPATKP
+386 
-399 TTETTA
+399 
-405 AQPQSNEL
+405 
-413 TFADF
+413 
-418 DFDLPS
+418 
-424 NEPATAETVPAPAL
+424 
-438 ESPTEIFAPIDEPVT
+438 
-453 TASASNVNNNNNAI
+453 
-467 SDSDFDFDFSLPET
+467 
-481 QSTPT
+481 
-486 ATATAPMLTSP
+486 P

-522 VTVTPTNDATTETDL
+522 VTVTPTNDATTEAAL
-537 SFGAS
+537 SFDTS
-542 DIKASSNLTSDAAT
+542 DIKSSSNLTSDAVT
-556 SVPFASDEATDI
+556 SVPVASDEATDI

-599 DLAEVSAP
+599 DLAEVN
-607 EVKAPKPSDSLLI
+607 APKPSDSLLI

-629 DDSTTQAATPA
+629 DDSTTQAATQA
-640 NTQTTTTPIASPE
+640 NTQTTTTRTASLE
-653 TTSIADNAI
+653 TTSIADNV
-662 STTAPVVEDLSAIL
+662 SLTTAPVVEDLSAIL

>member
-26 GKNETTVDTQTQ
+26 GKSQTTVDTQTQ

-57 SHMPSPATPDLSQT
+57 SQQPSPYAA
-71 TLQTVQTPNIAESAQ
+71 PNLPQST
-86 HELQAAEQL
+86 LQAA
-95 IQTQDYDGA
+95 QT
-104 ITTLRRALKNHPSH
+104 
-118 SELNFTLLNSY
+118 LNLN
-129 ALAKDY
+129 A
-135 QHFNTFYLE
+135 
-144 VLALNDADL
+144 
-153 TTQANNL
+153 QANNL
-160 KMLVDEEQRISAR
+160 KTLVDEEQSINAR
-173 STVMTDTAEAV
+173 STAMTHTAEAV
-184 ESDGLD
+184 EPDGLD

-205 NSTLQ
+205 NSTLHVVRPTVTQ
-210 VAMPSVTEAAQ
+210 VAQ
-221 PANPVDGISNNADN
+221 PANPVDGISSKADN

-242 LDVPETKIAPVT
+242 LDVPETKIAPL
-254 PVPPATKPTTETTAA
+254 PTETTAA
-269 QPQSNELTFADFDFD
+269 PSQSNEFTFDDFDFD
-284 LPSNEPAT
+284 LPSKQPAT
-292 AETVPAPALESPT
+292 AATVAAPALESPT

-327 NAISDSDFDFDFS
+327 NAISDSGFDFDFS
-340 LPETQSTPT
+340 LPETQSTPA
-349 ATATAPMLTSP
+349 ATATAPMLT
-360 TAAPS
+360 T
-365 ADNNIADD
+365 
-373 FDFDFALDVPETK
+373 
-386 IAPVTPVPPATKP
+386 
-399 TTETTA
+399 
-405 AQPQSNEL
+405 
-413 TFADF
+413 
-418 DFDLPS
+418 
-424 NEPATAETVPAPAL
+424 
-438 ESPTEIFAPIDEPVT
+438 
-453 TASASNVNNNNNAI
+453 
-467 SDSDFDFDFSLPET
+467 
-481 QSTPT
+481 
-486 ATATAPMLTSP
+486 P

-522 VTVTPTNDATTETDL
+522 VTVTPTNDATTEAAL
-537 SFGAS
+537 SFDTS
-542 DIKASSNLTSDAAT
+542 DIKSSSNLTSDAVT
-556 SVPFASDEATDI
+556 SVPVASDEATDI

-599 DLAEVSAP
+599 DLAEVN
-607 EVKAPKPSDSLLI
+607 APKPSDSLLI

-640 NTQTTTTPIASPE
+640 NTQTTTTPTASPE
-653 TTSIADNAI
+653 TTSIADKA
-662 STTAPVVEDLSAIL
+662 SLKTAPVVEDLSEIL

-716 TALVERATALRQRIA
+716 TALVERAAALRQRIA

>member
-10 AVVILVIVA
+10 AVVILVVIA

-26 GKNETTVDTQTQ
+26 GKSQTTVDTQTQ

-57 SHMPSPATPDLSQT
+57 SQQPSPYAA
-71 TLQTVQTPNIAESAQ
+71 PNLPQST
-86 HELQAAEQL
+86 LQAA
-95 IQTQDYDGA
+95 QT
-104 ITTLRRALKNHPSH
+104 
-118 SELNFTLLNSY
+118 LNLN
-129 ALAKDY
+129 A
-135 QHFNTFYLE
+135 
-144 VLALNDADL
+144 
-153 TTQANNL
+153 QANNL
-160 KMLVDEEQRISAR
+160 KTLVDEEQSINAR
-173 STVMTDTAEAV
+173 STAMTHTAEAV
-184 ESDGLD
+184 EPDGLD

-205 NSTLQ
+205 NSTLHVVRPTVTQ
-210 VAMPSVTEAAQ
+210 VAQ
-221 PANPVDGISNNADN
+221 PANPVDGISSKADN

-242 LDVPETKIAPVT
+242 LDVPETKIAPLPT
-254 PVPPATKPTTETTAA
+254 ATEPTTETTAA
-269 QPQSNELTFADFDFD
+269 QSQSNEFTFDDFDFD
-284 LPSNEPAT
+284 LPSKQPAT
-292 AETVPAPALESPT
+292 AETVPAPVLESPT
-305 EIFAPID
+305 EIVAPMTE
-312 EPVTTASAS
+312 EPVTTTSAS
-321 NVNNNN
+321 NVNNE
-327 NAISDSDFDFDFS
+327 AISDSDFDFDFS
-340 LPETQSTPT
+340 LPETQSTPA
-349 ATATAPMLTSP
+349 ATATAPMLT
-360 TAAPS
+360 T
-365 ADNNIADD
+365 
-373 FDFDFALDVPETK
+373 
-386 IAPVTPVPPATKP
+386 
-399 TTETTA
+399 
-405 AQPQSNEL
+405 
-413 TFADF
+413 
-418 DFDLPS
+418 
-424 NEPATAETVPAPAL
+424 
-438 ESPTEIFAPIDEPVT
+438 
-453 TASASNVNNNNNAI
+453 
-467 SDSDFDFDFSLPET
+467 
-481 QSTPT
+481 
-486 ATATAPMLTSP
+486 P

-522 VTVTPTNDATTETDL
+522 VTPTNDATTEADL
-537 SFGAS
+537 SFDAS
-542 DIKASSNLTSDAAT
+542 DIKASSNLTSDAVT
-556 SVPFASDEATDI
+556 SVPVASDEATDI

-599 DLAEVSAP
+599 DLAEVN
-607 EVKAPKPSDSLLI
+607 APKPSDSLLI

-653 TTSIADNAI
+653 TTSIADKA
-662 STTAPVVEDLSAIL
+662 SLTTAPVVEDLSAIL

>member
-26 GKNETTVDTQTQ
+26 GKSQTTVDTQTQ

-57 SHMPSPATPDLSQT
+57 SQQPSPYAA
-71 TLQTVQTPNIAESAQ
+71 PNLPQST
-86 HELQAAEQL
+86 LQAA
-95 IQTQDYDGA
+95 QT
-104 ITTLRRALKNHPSH
+104 
-118 SELNFTLLNSY
+118 LNLN
-129 ALAKDY
+129 A
-135 QHFNTFYLE
+135 
-144 VLALNDADL
+144 
-153 TTQANNL
+153 QANNL
-160 KMLVDEEQRISAR
+160 KTLVDEEQSINAR
-173 STVMTDTAEAV
+173 STAMTHTAEAV
-184 ESDGLD
+184 EPDGLD

-205 NSTLQ
+205 NSTLHVVRPTVTQ
-210 VAMPSVTEAAQ
+210 VAQ
-221 PANPVDGISNNADN
+221 PANPVDGISSKADN

-242 LDVPETKIAPVT
+242 LDVPETKIAPLPT
-254 PVPPATKPTTETTAA
+254 ATEPTTETTAA
-269 QPQSNELTFADFDFD
+269 QSQSNEFTFDDFDFD
-284 LPSNEPAT
+284 PPSKEPAT
-292 AETVPAPALESPT
+292 AATVAAPALESPT

-327 NAISDSDFDFDFS
+327 NAISDSGFDFDFS
-340 LPETQSTPT
+340 LPETQSTPA
-349 ATATAPMLTSP
+349 ATATAPMLT
-360 TAAPS
+360 T
-365 ADNNIADD
+365 
-373 FDFDFALDVPETK
+373 
-386 IAPVTPVPPATKP
+386 
-399 TTETTA
+399 
-405 AQPQSNEL
+405 
-413 TFADF
+413 
-418 DFDLPS
+418 
-424 NEPATAETVPAPAL
+424 
-438 ESPTEIFAPIDEPVT
+438 
-453 TASASNVNNNNNAI
+453 
-467 SDSDFDFDFSLPET
+467 
-481 QSTPT
+481 
-486 ATATAPMLTSP
+486 P

-522 VTVTPTNDATTETDL
+522 VTVTPTNDATTEAAL
-537 SFGAS
+537 SFDTS
-542 DIKASSNLTSDAAT
+542 DIKSSSNLTSDAVT
-556 SVPFASDEATDI
+556 SVPVASDEATDI

-599 DLAEVSAP
+599 DLAEVN
-607 EVKAPKPSDSLLI
+607 APKPSDSLLI

-640 NTQTTTTPIASPE
+640 NTQTTTTPTASPE
-653 TTSIADNAI
+653 TTSIADNA
-662 STTAPVVEDLSAIL
+662 SLTTAPVVEDLSEIL

-691 AEQYVNLGEYDS
+691 AEQYLNLGEYDS

-716 TALVERATALRQRIA
+716 TALVERAAALRQRIA

>member
-26 GKNETTVDTQTQ
+26 GKSQTTVDTQTQ

-57 SHMPSPATPDLSQT
+57 SQQPSPYAAPNLPQS
-71 TLQTVQTPNIAESAQ
+71 TLQAAQTLKTAENVH

-95 IQTQDYDGA
+95 IQNQDYDGA
-104 ITTLRRALKNHPSH
+104 TTMLRRALKNHPSH
-118 SELNFTLLNSY
+118 SELNFTLLNTY

-135 QHFNTFYLE
+135 QHFNSFYLE
-144 VLALNDADL
+144 VLALNDIDL

-160 KMLVDEEQRISAR
+160 KTLVDEEQSINAR
-173 STVMTDTAEAV
+173 SAAMTHTAEAV

-195 FKQDSDKPAI
+195 FNNQDNNQDSDKPAI
-205 NSTLQ
+205 NSTLHVVRPTVTQ
-210 VAMPSVTEAAQ
+210 VAQ
-221 PANPVDGISNNADN
+221 PANPVDGISSKADT

-242 LDVPETKIAPVT
+242 LDVPETKIAPL
-254 PVPPATKPTTETTAA
+254 PTETTAA
-269 QPQSNELTFADFDFD
+269 QSQSNEFTFDDFDFD
-284 LPSNEPAT
+284 PPSKEPAT
-292 AETVPAPALESPT
+292 AATVAALALESPT

-340 LPETQSTPT
+340 LPETQSTPA
-349 ATATAPMLTSP
+349 ATAVEPMITTPS
-360 TAAPS
+360 AAPS
-365 ADNNIADD
+365 AEK
-373 FDFDFALDVPETK
+373 L
-386 IAPVTPVPPATKP
+386 
-399 TTETTA
+399 
-405 AQPQSNEL
+405 
-413 TFADF
+413 
-418 DFDLPS
+418 
-424 NEPATAETVPAPAL
+424 
-438 ESPTEIFAPIDEPVT
+438 
-453 TASASNVNNNNNAI
+453 
-467 SDSDFDFDFSLPET
+467 
-481 QSTPT
+481 
-486 ATATAPMLTSP
+486 
-497 TAAPS
+497 
-502 ADNNIA
+502 A

-515 ELNAEPA
+515 ELNVEPA
-522 VTVTPTNDATTETDL
+522 VTVTPTNDATTEAAL
-537 SFGAS
+537 SFDTS
-542 DIKASSNLTSDAAT
+542 DIKSSSNLTSDAVT
-556 SVPFASDEATDI
+556 SVPVASDEATDI

-599 DLAEVSAP
+599 DLAEVN
-607 EVKAPKPSDSLLI
+607 APKPSDSLLI

-653 TTSIADNAI
+653 TTSIADKA
-662 STTAPVVEDLSAIL
+662 SLTTAPVVEDLSEIL

>member
-26 GKNETTVDTQTQ
+26 GKSQTTVDTQTQ

-57 SHMPSPATPDLSQT
+57 SQQPSPYAA
-71 TLQTVQTPNIAESAQ
+71 PNLPQST
-86 HELQAAEQL
+86 LQAA
-95 IQTQDYDGA
+95 QT
-104 ITTLRRALKNHPSH
+104 
-118 SELNFTLLNSY
+118 LNLN
-129 ALAKDY
+129 A
-135 QHFNTFYLE
+135 
-144 VLALNDADL
+144 
-153 TTQANNL
+153 QANNL
-160 KMLVDEEQRISAR
+160 KTLVDEEQSINAR
-173 STVMTDTAEAV
+173 STAMTHTAEAV
-184 ESDGLD
+184 EPDGLD

-205 NSTLQ
+205 NSTLHVVRPTVTQ
-210 VAMPSVTEAAQ
+210 VAQ
-221 PANPVDGISNNADN
+221 PANPVDGISSKADN

-242 LDVPETKIAPVT
+242 LDVPETKIAPLPT
-254 PVPPATKPTTETTAA
+254 ATEPTTETTAA
-269 QPQSNELTFADFDFD
+269 QSQSNEFTFDDFDFD
-284 LPSNEPAT
+284 PPSKEPAT
-292 AETVPAPALESPT
+292 AATVAAPALESPT

-327 NAISDSDFDFDFS
+327 NAISDSGFDFDFS
-340 LPETQSTPT
+340 LPETQSTPA
-349 ATATAPMLTSP
+349 ATATAPMLT
-360 TAAPS
+360 T
-365 ADNNIADD
+365 
-373 FDFDFALDVPETK
+373 
-386 IAPVTPVPPATKP
+386 
-399 TTETTA
+399 
-405 AQPQSNEL
+405 
-413 TFADF
+413 
-418 DFDLPS
+418 
-424 NEPATAETVPAPAL
+424 
-438 ESPTEIFAPIDEPVT
+438 
-453 TASASNVNNNNNAI
+453 
-467 SDSDFDFDFSLPET
+467 
-481 QSTPT
+481 
-486 ATATAPMLTSP
+486 P

-522 VTVTPTNDATTETDL
+522 VTVTPTNDATTEAAL
-537 SFGAS
+537 SFDTS
-542 DIKASSNLTSDAAT
+542 DIKSSSNLTSDAVT
-556 SVPFASDEATDI
+556 SVPVASDEATDI

-599 DLAEVSAP
+599 DLAEVN
-607 EVKAPKPSDSLLI
+607 APKPSDSLLI

-653 TTSIADNAI
+653 TTSIADKA
-662 STTAPVVEDLSAIL
+662 SLTTAPVVEDLSEIL

-716 TALVERATALRQRIA
+716 TALVERAATLRQRIA

>member
-26 GKNETTVDTQTQ
+26 GKSQTTVDTQTQ

-57 SHMPSPATPDLSQT
+57 SQQPSPYAA
-71 TLQTVQTPNIAESAQ
+71 PNLPQST
-86 HELQAAEQL
+86 LQAA
-95 IQTQDYDGA
+95 QT
-104 ITTLRRALKNHPSH
+104 
-118 SELNFTLLNSY
+118 LNLN
-129 ALAKDY
+129 A
-135 QHFNTFYLE
+135 
-144 VLALNDADL
+144 
-153 TTQANNL
+153 QANNL
-160 KMLVDEEQRISAR
+160 KTLVDEEQSINAR
-173 STVMTDTAEAV
+173 STAMTHTAEAV
-184 ESDGLD
+184 EPDGLD

-205 NSTLQ
+205 NSTLHVVRPTVTQ
-210 VAMPSVTEAAQ
+210 VAQ
-221 PANPVDGISNNADN
+221 PANPVDGISSKADN

-242 LDVPETKIAPVT
+242 LDVPETKIAPLPT
-254 PVPPATKPTTETTAA
+254 ATEPTTETTAA
-269 QPQSNELTFADFDFD
+269 QSQSNEFTFDDFDFD
-284 LPSNEPAT
+284 PPSKEPAT
-292 AETVPAPALESPT
+292 AATVAAPALESPT

-312 EPVTTASAS
+312 EPVTTTSAS

-340 LPETQSTPT
+340 LPETQSTPA
-349 ATATAPMLTSP
+349 ATATAPMLT
-360 TAAPS
+360 T
-365 ADNNIADD
+365 
-373 FDFDFALDVPETK
+373 
-386 IAPVTPVPPATKP
+386 
-399 TTETTA
+399 
-405 AQPQSNEL
+405 
-413 TFADF
+413 
-418 DFDLPS
+418 
-424 NEPATAETVPAPAL
+424 
-438 ESPTEIFAPIDEPVT
+438 
-453 TASASNVNNNNNAI
+453 
-467 SDSDFDFDFSLPET
+467 
-481 QSTPT
+481 
-486 ATATAPMLTSP
+486 P

-522 VTVTPTNDATTETDL
+522 VTVTPTNDATTEAAL
-537 SFGAS
+537 SFDTS
-542 DIKASSNLTSDAAT
+542 DIKSSSNLTSDAVT
-556 SVPFASDEATDI
+556 SVPVASDEATDI

-599 DLAEVSAP
+599 DLAEVN
-607 EVKAPKPSDSLLI
+607 APKPSDSLLI

-653 TTSIADNAI
+653 TTSIADKA
-662 STTAPVVEDLSAIL
+662 SLKTAPVVEDLSAIL

-716 TALVERATALRQRIA
+716 TALVERAAALRQRIA